1 MFAHNCLSVY
11 FVPPLRQD
19 DIEPAK
25 NVITKAMRSQS
36 PALKTKASV
45 LKEVLLASP
54 IFGPLPDEELSWLTA
69 RFKLEDYS
77 DQEPIFFQGDPS
89 HSVYVV
95 VAGKVKI
102 VKSSETGQ
110 SIMLEL
116 ILPGEVFGALAV
128 FDGKP
133 YPATAQAMGKT
144 CVARLNR
151 NDVSTLISK
160 HPEVASRTIMGVTDR
175 VRKAHEMR
183 MRMATQRVERRIVEA
198 LLELAPRIG
207 QSVGGGIR
215 IDLTRR
221 DIAEIVGTTVETS
234 IRVFSRLKSQGLV
247 ESHRG
252 WIVVKSLDALRQ
264 VAPQWE

>member
-1 MFAHNCLSVY
+1 
-11 FVPPLRQD
+11 
-19 DIEPAK
+19 
-25 NVITKAMRSQS
+25 MRSQS
-36 PALKTKASV
+36 PALKTKTSA

-54 IFGPLPDEELSWLTA
+54 IFGPLPNEELSWLVA
-69 RFKLEDYS
+69 RFKLEEYE

-89 HSVYVV
+89 HSVYMVV
-95 VAGKVKI
+95 LGKVKI

-110 SIMLEL
+110 SVMLEL

-133 YPATAQAMGKT
+133 YPATAQAMGRA

-151 NDVSTLISK
+151 NDVSDLISRR
-160 HPEVASRTIMGVTDR
+160 PEVASRTIMEVTDR

-207 QSVGGGIR
+207 QSVDEGIR

-221 DIAEIVGTTVETS
+221 DVAEIVGTTVETS

-252 WIVVKSLDALRQ
+252 WIVLKSLEALRR